1 MDWREE
7 QTQTIGQGYSGQ
19 ANAVDYQR
27 ESVDAIACLAT
38 ATATDCKALEN
49 LTATNLILTTELASI
64 NAKLITAL
72 LKVTKLTE
80 QLSSRKGGNSANSDT
95 TTKLYYCYS
104 HGYAC
109 PHHSGNYPNPKDG
122 HNKHA
127 TNDKKL
133 GGVTTKYKAE

>member
-19 ANAVDYQR
+19 VNAVDYQR
-27 ESVDAIACLAT
+27 ETIDAIACLAT
-38 ATATDCKALEN
+38 ATDREALEN
-49 LTATNLILTTELASI
+49 LTANNLTLTTKLASI

-72 LKVTKLTE
+72 LKVAKLTE
-80 QLSSRKGGNSANSDT
+80 QLSSRKGGTSASSDT
-95 TTKLYYCYS
+95 TTKLYYFHS

-109 PHHSGNYPNPKDG
+109 PHHIGNCPNPKDG